1 MLSAF
6 GGIVRYSI
14 SFLAAGLLAAGV
26 ASPLGV
32 SPQPAGAADAAVD
45 LTTCLAPSP
54 STGDRRVFRTSQGSN
69 LTETVLDVADW
80 GGQSGWTTTVEAK
93 LAANA
98 PTVRETFV
106 KPGKVLFL
114 GNLAIGDLTIDVGQP
129 DGWFPLEAVP
139 GRAYT
144 AEVRGKALRGGEK
157 VGTARVS
164 GAWQVVGFEPL
175 TTPTH
180 TYSDTVHI
188 AAARTIEVRE
198 RKGGPS
204 VAQESDVE
212 LWCVDGVG
220 IVAASYAFRF
230 YKDDQLVGQVNDL
243 DSWLLSATVDGVAV
257 N

>member
-1 MLSAF
+1 M
-6 GGIVRYSI
+6 RQSI
-14 SFLAAGLLAAGV
+14 SYLAAALLAAGV

-32 SPQPAGAADAAVD
+32 SPMPASAADSAVD
-45 LTTCLAPSP
+45 LTTCLAPNP

-69 LTETVLDVADW
+69 LTETVLDVTDW
-80 GGQSGWTTTVEAK
+80 GGRSGWTTTVQAQ

-106 KPGKVLFL
+106 KPGRVLFL
-114 GNLAIGDLTIDVGQP
+114 GNLAIGDLSIEVGEP
-129 DGWFPLEAVP
+129 DSWFPLQAVP
-139 GRAYT
+139 GRAYS
-144 AEVRGKALRGGEK
+144 AEVRGKAFRNGEK

-175 TTPTH
+175 TTPTR

-188 AAARTIEVRE
+188 ATARTVEVRE
-198 RKGGPS
+198 RNHGPRVS
-204 VAQESDVE
+204 QESDVE

-230 YKDDQLVGQVNDL
+230 YENDQLVGQVNDL
-243 DSWLLSATVDGVAV
+243 DSWLLNATVDGVAV

>member
-1 MLSAF
+1 M
-6 GGIVRYSI
+6 RHSI
-14 SFLAAGLLAAGV
+14 SFLAAAVLAAGV

-32 SPQPAGAADAAVD
+32 PPQSASAADAAVD
-45 LTTCLAPSP
+45 LTSCLAPNP
-54 STGDRRVFRTSQGSN
+54 SAGDRRVFRTSQGSN
-69 LTETVLDVADW
+69 LTETVLDVAEW
-80 GGQSGWTTTVEAK
+80 GGRSGWTTTVEAK
-93 LAANA
+93 LASNA

-114 GNLAIGDLTIDVGQP
+114 GNLAIGDLTIDVGEP

-144 AEVRGKALRGGEK
+144 AEVRGKAYRDGEK
-157 VGTARVS
+157 VGVARVS

-198 RKGGPS
+198 RQGGPRLS
-204 VAQESDVE
+204 QESDVE

-230 YKDDQLVGQVNDL
+230 FENEQLVGQVNDL
-243 DSWLLSATVDGVAV
+243 DSWLLSATVDGVTV

>member
-1 MLSAF
+1 M
-6 GGIVRYSI
+6 RQSI
-14 SFLAAGLLAAGV
+14 SFLAAALLAAGV

-32 SPQPAGAADAAVD
+32 SPMPASAADAAVD

-54 STGDRRVFRTSQGSN
+54 SAGDKRVFRTSQGSN
-69 LTETVLDVADW
+69 LTETVLDVTDW
-80 GGQSGWTTTVEAK
+80 EGRSGWTTTVEAQ
-93 LAANA
+93 LAAST

-114 GNLAIGDLTIDVGQP
+114 GNLSIGDLSIEVGDP
-129 DGWFPLEAVP
+129 DSWFPLQAVP

-144 AEVRGKALRGGEK
+144 AEVRGKAFRNGEK

-180 TYSDTVHI
+180 SYSDTVHI
-188 AAARTIEVRE
+188 AAARTVEVRE
-198 RKGGPS
+198 KNGGPRVS
-204 VAQESDVE
+204 QESDVE

-220 IVAASYAFRF
+220 VVAASYAFRF
-230 YKDDQLVGQVNDL
+230 YENEQLVGQVNDL

>member
-1 MLSAF
+1 M
-6 GGIVRYSI
+6 
-14 SFLAAGLLAAGV
+14 SFVAAALLAAGV

-32 SPQPAGAADAAVD
+32 GPVPASAADAAVD
-45 LTTCLAPSP
+45 LTSCLAPNASA
-54 STGDRRVFRTSQGSN
+54 GDRRVFRTSQGSN
-69 LTETVLDVADW
+69 LTETVLDVSDW
-80 GGQSGWTTTVEAK
+80 QGRTGWTATVEAQ
-93 LAANA
+93 LAANT

-114 GNLAIGDLTIDVGQP
+114 GDLAVGDLTIEVGEP
-129 DGWFPLEAVP
+129 DSWFPLKAVP

-144 AEVRGKALRGGEK
+144 AEVKGKALRDGKK
-157 VGTARVS
+157 VGSARVR
-164 GAWQVVGFEPL
+164 GAWQLVGFEPL
-175 TTPTH
+175 TTPTQ

-198 RKGGPS
+198 RKDGPDVS
-204 VAQESDVE
+204 QESDVE

-230 YKDDQLVGQVNDL
+230 YEDGELVGQVNDL
-243 DSWLLSATVDGVAV
+243 DSWLLSATVDGQSV